1 MMITTVTL
9 NPSIDVRYSLPSFRT
24 GQIHRAAS
32 VDKTAGGKG
41 LNVSRVLSQ
50 LGIKVSCTGFL
61 GGKSGEW
68 IAGRL
73 QELMVENRFISIKGE
88 TRSCLAI
95 LSQEGQTEILEQGP
109 QISEDER
116 KLFLEIYDSILDEAD
131 YIVASGS
138 LPAGLE
144 SSFYQVLAEQA
155 KQRGRYFLL
164 DTSGKG
170 LAEGI
175 LGKPFLI
182 KPNIDEFSKLMGYS
196 DMEFKEMLEYAQ
208 GICRDGVDY
217 ILLSMGKDG
226 ALLVDQSRI
235 LKAEIPDIDAMNP
248 VGSGD
253 SMLAGFTFAH
263 SKGYPLEEVLKWACA
278 CGMSNAASEKTGS
291 IDSSQ
296 VQQFSN
302 LIKVIE
308 ITNL

>member
-1 MMITTVTL
+1 MIATVSL
-9 NPSIDVRYSLPSFRT
+9 NPSIDVRYNIPVFQV

-32 VDKTAGGKG
+32 IDKTAGGKG

-68 IAGRL
+68 IADRL
-73 QELMVENRFISIKGE
+73 QESMLVNRFTPIKGE

-95 LSQEGQTEILEQGP
+95 LTEDGQTEILEQGP
-109 QISEDER
+109 YISKNER

-131 YIVASGS
+131 YVVASGS

-144 SSFYQVLAEQA
+144 QSFYQILADRA
-155 KQRGRYFLL
+155 KQKGRYFLL
-164 DTSGKG
+164 DSSGIG
-170 LAEGI
+170 LAQGI
-175 LGKPFLI
+175 QGKPFLI
-182 KPNIDEFSKLMGYS
+182 KPNKEEFCNLIGNYDIK
-196 DMEFKEMLEYAQ
+196 FKEMLEHAKE
-208 GICRDGVDY
+208 ICRSGVEY
-217 ILLSMGKDG
+217 LLLSLGKDG
-226 ALLVDQSRI
+226 ALLVSKSRI
-235 LKAEIPDIDAMNP
+235 LKADIPVIKALNP

-263 SKGYPLEEVLKWACA
+263 SKEYPLEDVLKWSCA

-291 IDSSQ
+291 INLLE
-296 VQQFSN
+296 VQQFIN

-308 ITNL
+308 ITNF